1 MLLPDPN
8 KYNPNPPTEI
18 KSDGT
23 IFFENPMLEAFAR
36 QYIGNHPK

>member
-8 KYNPNPPTEI
+8 KYNPNPSKDI
-18 KSDGT
+18 KTDGM
-23 IFFENPMLEAFAR
+23 IFFENPMLDEFAK